1 MYENTD
7 DAASVLRVLDRFK
20 VDNGLTRSDKKD
32 KTKAAASLV
41 DRGSKTKVD
50 PSESSDKIR
59 ESDIAKMS
67 DKEYE
72 KNSEKIHEAHRSGKI
87 IYDLSGNAR

>member
-1 MYENTD
+1 
-7 DAASVLRVLDRFK
+7 
-20 VDNGLTRSDKKD
+20 
-32 KTKAAASLV
+32 LV

-50 PSESSDKIR
+50 PTEVSNKIK

-67 DKEYE
+67 DAEYA
-72 KNSEKIHEAHRSGKI
+72 KNADKINEAHRSGKI

>member
-1 MYENTD
+1 M
-7 DAASVLRVLDRFK
+7 
-20 VDNGLTRSDKKD
+20 
-32 KTKAAASLV
+32 V

-50 PSESSDKIR
+50 TSESGYRFK

-67 DKEYE
+67 DTDYE
-72 KNSEKIHEAHRSGKI
+72 KNADKIQEAHRSGKI